1 MNYIQ
6 MVEIEIKVSFLKIH
20 VSSQFQNCDNMTITL
35 ILYNNKMVDLI
46 N

>member
-35 ILYNNKMVDLI
+35 YYITIKWWI
-46 N
+46 